1 MKELAL
7 TLLVAAQFLY
17 YLLIAQTG
25 IVEYFHSDLSRIFW
39 LPLGGIVGTVLSAR
53 LPGSERQRLT
63 GLLILQGLITLQY
76 PALSPVLLGF
86 LGIVM
91 GASAPLMVRLLR
103 EGGPLVLGGALGLS
117 YLAGTLLFTS
127 PAAWRGPLGI
137 VLTLAALL
145 LLPRA
150 RGRRAPAALP
160 PLAFGTIATMAL
172 WAFLDSALFETLSR
186 DASLSIWRDGH
197 SYEIAL
203 FHLLGVVLALWAPL
217 GWRGSRQLIALLFA
231 AAYLSYLAALPLFLA
246 AVYPVVISYYNVVIL
261 RRLSRERELSRI
273 AAAMLAIGWGA
284 SGAGLG
290 AALTGGTPF
299 VAVTALLYGIWNLP
313 IVSRSFHLRSAES
326 LKRS

>member
-1 MKELAL
+1 MNAFAL

-39 LPLGGIVGTVLSAR
+39 LPLGGVVGTVLSSR
-53 LPGSERQRLT
+53 LPGSERKRLT

-76 PALSPVLLGF
+76 PALSPTLLWL

-103 EGGPLVLGGALGLS
+103 EGGAPVMGGALGLS
-117 YLAGTLLFTS
+117 YLVGTLLFTS

-137 VLTLAALL
+137 GLTLLALL
-145 LLPRA
+145 LLPWA
-150 RGRRAPAALP
+150 KGRRNLSALP
-160 PLAFGTIATMAL
+160 PLGAVSIATMAL
-172 WAFLDSALFETLSR
+172 WAFFDSALFETLSR
-186 DASLSIWRDGH
+186 DASLSIWRDGY
-197 SYEIAL
+197 SLEIAT
-203 FHLLGVVLALWAPL
+203 FHLAGVLLALWFPL
-217 GWRGSRQLIALLFA
+217 EWRRSRQFVALLFS
-231 AAYLSYLAALPLFLA
+231 AAYLSYLLALPLVLA

-284 SGAGLG
+284 AGAGLG
-290 AALTGGTPF
+290 AALTGGTIF
-299 VAVTALLYGIWNLP
+299 VAIVVLLYGIGHLLR
-313 IVSRSFHLRSAES
+313 VSRSFHLQRAES
-326 LKRS
+326 LK

>member
-1 MKELAL
+1 MNVLAL

-39 LPLGGIVGTVLSAR
+39 LPLGGIIGTVLSAR

-76 PALSPVLLGF
+76 PALSPMLLWL

-103 EGGPLVLGGALGLS
+103 EGGAPVMGGALGLS
-117 YLAGTLLFTS
+117 YLVGTLLFTS

-137 VLTLAALL
+137 GLTLLALL
-145 LLPRA
+145 LLPWA
-150 RGRRAPAALP
+150 KGRRNPSALP
-160 PLAFGTIATMAL
+160 PLGAVSIATMAL
-172 WAFLDSALFETLSR
+172 WAFFDSALFETLSR
-186 DASLSIWRDGH
+186 DASLSIWRDGY
-197 SYEIAL
+197 SFEIAT
-203 FHLLGVVLALWAPL
+203 FHLAGVLLALWFPL
-217 GWRGSRQLIALLFA
+217 EWRRSRQLIAWLFA
-231 AAYLSYLAALPLFLA
+231 GAYLSYLLALPLVLA

-284 SGAGLG
+284 AGAGLG
-290 AALTGGTPF
+290 AALSGGTPV
-299 VAVTALLYGIWNLP
+299 VAVAVLLYGVGHLLRF
-313 IVSRSFHLRSAES
+313 SRSFHLQRAES
-326 LKRS
+326 LK

>member
-1 MKELAL
+1 MNVLAL

-39 LPLGGIVGTVLSAR
+39 LPLGGIIGTVLSAR

-76 PALSPVLLGF
+76 PALSPMLLWL

-103 EGGPLVLGGALGLS
+103 EGGAPVMGGALGLS
-117 YLAGTLLFTS
+117 YLVGTLLFTS

-137 VLTLAALL
+137 GLTLLALL
-145 LLPRA
+145 LLPWA
-150 RGRRAPAALP
+150 KGRRNPSALP
-160 PLAFGTIATMAL
+160 PLGAVSIATMAL
-172 WAFLDSALFETLSR
+172 WAFFDSALFETLSR
-186 DASLSIWRDGH
+186 DASLSIWRDGY
-197 SYEIAL
+197 SLEIAT
-203 FHLLGVVLALWAPL
+203 FHLAGVLLALWFPL
-217 GWRGSRQLIALLFA
+217 EWRRSRQLIAWLFA
-231 AAYLSYLAALPLFLA
+231 GAYLSYLLALPLVLA

-284 SGAGLG
+284 AGAGLG
-290 AALTGGTPF
+290 AALSGGTLV
-299 VAVTALLYGIWNLP
+299 VAVAVLLYGVGHLLRF
-313 IVSRSFHLRSAES
+313 SRSFHLQRAES
-326 LKRS
+326 LK

>member
-1 MKELAL
+1 MNAFAL

-39 LPLGGIVGTVLSAR
+39 LPLGGVVGTVLSSR
-53 LPGSERQRLT
+53 LPGSERKRLT

-76 PALSPVLLGF
+76 PALSPTLLWL

-103 EGGPLVLGGALGLS
+103 EGGAPVMGGALGLS
-117 YLAGTLLFTS
+117 YLVGTLLFTS

-137 VLTLAALL
+137 GLTLLALL
-145 LLPRA
+145 LLPWA
-150 RGRRAPAALP
+150 NGRRNLSALP
-160 PLAFGTIATMAL
+160 PLGAVSIATMAL
-172 WAFLDSALFETLSR
+172 WAFFDSALFETLSR
-186 DASLSIWRDGH
+186 DASLSIWRDGY
-197 SYEIAL
+197 SLEIAT
-203 FHLLGVVLALWAPL
+203 FHLAGVLLALWFPL
-217 GWRGSRQLIALLFA
+217 EWRRSRQFVALLFS
-231 AAYLSYLAALPLFLA
+231 AAYLSYLLALPLVLA

-284 SGAGLG
+284 AGAGLG
-290 AALTGGTPF
+290 AALTGGTIF
-299 VAVTALLYGIWNLP
+299 VAIVVLLYGIGHLLR
-313 IVSRSFHLRSAES
+313 VSRSFHLQRAES
-326 LKRS
+326 LK